1 MMAVLLNPL
10 RLAIRKCLS
19 PFRALTS
26 YSKLEKSWEKVG
38 ESQEMKLDNEYLPV
52 FLTTQGIAGHE
63 GHDDKASM
71 SFSKTG

>member
-1 MMAVLLNPL
+1 
-10 RLAIRKCLS
+10 
-19 PFRALTS
+19 
-26 YSKLEKSWEKVG
+26 
-38 ESQEMKLDNEYLPV
+38 MKLDNEYLPV